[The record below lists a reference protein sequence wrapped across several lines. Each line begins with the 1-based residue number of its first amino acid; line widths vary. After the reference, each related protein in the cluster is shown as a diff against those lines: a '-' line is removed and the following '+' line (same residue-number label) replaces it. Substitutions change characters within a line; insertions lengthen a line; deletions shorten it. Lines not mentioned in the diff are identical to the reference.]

1 MCSYIIQ
8 YISWFSDNQPSWT
21 LNAAGVGPDAGVE
34 ISARPVP
41 QEPMVRAL
49 ALGPY

>member
-8 YISWFSDNQPSWT
+8 YISWVSDNQPSWT

-34 ISARPVP
+34 NFRPTGT